1 MLCGKSTVGK
11 KLAKRLNLEFV
22 DTDKLIESKYR
33 LCVEQIFSKYGET
46 VFRLFEKEILEDL
59 IKKDNIV
66 VATGGGMPCFGEN
79 LKTMKSNGI
88 VIYLNMNPI
97 SIVSRH
103 KKSHRPRPLLKGK
116 NDEELLEYIKQN
128 LKKRDFYYQQA
139 DLILKAESINI
150 EEIISKISSTR
161 FF

>member
-33 LCVEQIFSKYGET
+33 LSVEQIFSKYGET

-103 KKSHRPRPLLKGK
+103 KKSHRPRPLLKEK